1 MTVVLIA
8 AALLALGLLMRW
20 RLSVVAALLAVLW
33 AGVMLAHL
41 LLPAEHALRR
51 AAGGS
56 WRGWLVA
63 GVALALALGYR
74 ALLGRLHR
82 RAEGQRAAAA
92 PDAVPA
98 GPQGAFSAA
107 ELERY
112 ARHIVLR
119 ELGGPGQRRLKAAR
133 VLVLGAGGL
142 GSPVLMYLAAAGV
155 GTLGVVDDD
164 TVSLSNLQRQ
174 ILHRSNRLGM
184 PKARSAATTLAAIN
198 PHVAV
203 VPHQIRLDEGQ
214 AAALFAGYDL
224 ILDGTDNFATR
235 ALANRVAVA
244 QEKPLVSGAITQWE
258 GQLAVFDPAR
268 GGPCLACIFP
278 EAPAPGLAPDCAAAG
293 VVGALPGVIG
303 SMMALEAIKIIA
315 GAGEPLRGRMLIY
328 DALYGE
334 NRVVALKPTAGCP
347 VCGGRG
353 AAPSGA

>member
-1 MTVVLIA
+1 MIAFVAMVALVALAAVLR
-8 AALLALGLLMRW
+8 MPW
-20 RLSVVAALLAVLW
+20 RVVVAMLAILW
-33 AGVMLAHL
+33 AGVVLAHL
-41 LLPAEHALRR
+41 LLPEGHAILR

-56 WRGWLVA
+56 WQSWMVA
-63 GVALALALGYR
+63 GAAVALAIGYR
-74 ALLGRLHR
+74 AVLGRLR
-82 RAEGQRAAAA
+82 QRAG
-92 PDAVPA
+92 AVPA
-98 GPQGAFSAA
+98 DGVGRAAPGGAFSAA

-119 ELGGPGQRRLKAAR
+119 ELGGPGQRRLRSAR

-174 ILHRSNRLGM
+174 ILHGDDRLGM
-184 PKARSAATTLAAIN
+184 PKVFSAEIALKAIN
-198 PHVAV
+198 PHVTIR
-203 VPHQIRLDEGQ
+203 PYNRRLDAGTG
-214 AAALFAGYDL
+214 AALFAEYDL
-224 ILDGTDNFATR
+224 ILDGTDNFETR
-235 ALANRVAVA
+235 ALANRLAVA
-244 QEKPLVSGAITQWE
+244 LGKPLVSGAITQWE
-258 GQLAVFDPAR
+258 GQLSVYDPAR

-278 EAPAPGLAPDCAAAG
+278 EAPAAGLAPDCSIAG

-334 NRVVALKPTAGCP
+334 NRVVSLKPRDGCP
-347 VCGGRG
+347 VCGGRHEAARG
-353 AAPSGA
+353 A